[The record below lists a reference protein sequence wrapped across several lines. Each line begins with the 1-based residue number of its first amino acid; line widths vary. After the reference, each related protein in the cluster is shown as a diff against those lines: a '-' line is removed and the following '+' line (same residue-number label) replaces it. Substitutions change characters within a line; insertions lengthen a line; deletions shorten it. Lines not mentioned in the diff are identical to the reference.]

1 MIPKKMNGRVHGA
14 YLTAAEQRAMD
25 MEINR
30 QIVVKD
36 EQYEVDLDALI
47 LYALMRSKGWK
58 KKRLHDFWKDFIVIH
73 KELRDYYQMNRPGD
87 VEWFAHRELKAIGVD
102 IRQWYEEENLNE

>member
-1 MIPKKMNGRVHGA
+1 MNGRVYGA

-36 EQYEVDLDALI
+36 EQYEMDLDALI
-47 LYALMRSKGWK
+47 LYALMRHKGLK
-58 KKRLHDFWKDFIVIH
+58 KKRLHNFWKDFIIIH

-102 IRQWYEEENLNE
+102 IHQWYEEENLNE

>member
-1 MIPKKMNGRVHGA
+1 MIPKKMNGRVYGA

-30 QIVVKD
+30 QIVMKD
-36 EQYEVDLDALI
+36 EQYEMDLDALI
-47 LYALMRSKGWK
+47 LYALMRHKGWK
-58 KKRLHDFWKDFIVIH
+58 KVRLHNFWKDFIIIH

-87 VEWFAHRELKAIGVD
+87 IEWFAHRELKAIGVD
-102 IRQWYEEENLNE
+102 IHQWYEEENLNE

>member
-1 MIPKKMNGRVHGA
+1 MIPKKMNGRVYGA

-30 QIVVKD
+30 QIVMKD
-36 EQYEVDLDALI
+36 EQYEMDLDALI
-47 LYALMRSKGWK
+47 LYALMRHKGWK
-58 KKRLHDFWKDFIVIH
+58 KVRLHNFWKDFIIIH

-102 IRQWYEEENLNE
+102 IHQWYEEENLNE

>member
-1 MIPKKMNGRVHGA
+1 MIIKKLNGRVYGA
-14 YLTAAEQRAMD
+14 HLTAAEQRAMD

-30 QIVVKD
+30 QLVAKD
-36 EQYEVDLDALI
+36 EEYQENLDALI
-47 LYALMRSKGWK
+47 LYALMRHKGWK
-58 KKRLHDFWKDFIVIH
+58 KVRLHNFWKDFIIIH

-102 IRQWYEEENLNE
+102 IHQWYEEENLNE